1 MKKSGILYLALGILI
16 CAGACGRNNKE
27 KSDENSNQVVNR
39 DIAFESY
46 TIDMIGEYPDS
57 MAFDAPGSKY
67 VRFIGQG
74 VLPRD
79 LGQSEIQ
86 LLRDTLM
93 KIAHVTFT
101 DPSSPE
107 PVFSDNIS
115 LTSIAPS
122 DSVAC
127 GEINSNLSTT
137 LVTPRVIVWEN
148 ELYSYPCMAAHG
160 VQSTTFINFCMT
172 DGKIIEISDLLK
184 KDYQKPLEK
193 IIRNKIKEQ
202 GVDLLVA
209 LNEVQIPVEFAITS
223 KGLLF
228 SYDPY
233 QIAPYSEGTVQVE
246 VPVGEI
252 ESLLSTHGRYILL
265 GVTE

>member
-1 MKKSGILYLALGILI
+1 MKKSGILYLALGMLI
-16 CAGACGRNNKE
+16 CAGACSKNTKE
-27 KSDENSNQVVNR
+27 KDENSNQVVNR

-67 VRFIGQG
+67 VRFMGQG

-93 KIAHVTFT
+93 KIAHVTFS

-107 PVFSDNIS
+107 PVFSDGIT
-115 LTSIAPS
+115 LTTLSPT
-122 DSVAC
+122 DTVAC

-148 ELYSYPCMAAHG
+148 ELYAYPCMAAHG
-160 VQSTTFINFCMT
+160 YQSTTFINFCMT
-172 DGKIIEISDLLK
+172 DGKIIELSDLLK
-184 KDYQKPLEK
+184 KDYKKPLEK
-193 IIRNKIKEQ
+193 IIRNKIREQ

-209 LNEVQIPVEFAITS
+209 LNEVEIPVEFAITS

-246 VPVGEI
+246 IPVGELQP
-252 ESLLSTHGRYILL
+252 LLSSHGKYILL
-265 GVTE
+265 GTTE